1 MTLVG
6 RKGRKVLQFKGMRIY
21 IVIAA
26 VVVTLAILLT
36 LQYVHQKYNVEQPL
50 FKLYS
55 ETKLVK
61 DVKLEEKGSTVKV
74 ILDVNKTD
82 NLRKAYQDLNTYTQ
96 EIMGNT
102 EFTIELKD
110 KRSKDLEKAYYN
122 SQFII
127 YEAIAKGDFTRM
139 ADIIRKNAKAV
150 NAESMVFIDEN
161 NIYVEFIKG
170 GNYLYEIVPRQQ
182 KAAGI
187 ADTMGSD
194 QR

>member
-1 MTLVG
+1 MQI
-6 RKGRKVLQFKGMRIY
+6 KGLRIY
-21 IVIAA
+21 IIIAA

-82 NLRKAYQDLNTYTQ
+82 NLRKAYFDLNTYTQ
-96 EIMGNT
+96 EIMGNK

-110 KRSKDLEKAYYN
+110 NRSKELEKAYYN

-139 ADIIRKNAKAV
+139 ADIIRKNAEAV

-170 GNYLYEIVPRQQ
+170 GNYLYEIVPRKQM
-182 KAAGI
+182 AAGI